1 MSRAPERRF
10 LPLTGSQKKKKSTR
24 NKKTIIIIAVTSAS
38 QQVQRWTTQNHRA
51 STYGDSRK

>member
-10 LPLTGSQKKKKSTR
+10 LPLTGSQKKKSTR

-38 QQVQRWTTQNHRA
+38 QQVQRWTAQNHRA

>member
-10 LPLTGSQKKKKSTR
+10 LPLTGSQKKKSTR

-51 STYGDSRK
+51 CTYGDSRK